1 MHLVTIQKNKRM
13 EIPMILAC
21 SHIYKQFGD
30 DSLFEDVT
38 FHINDGERA
47 ALVGMNGTGKTT
59 LLRIIM
65 GELTADSGEITTAK
79 DKTFGYLPQQQGYHS
94 DNTIYEELLEVK
106 SDIVELD
113 RSIRE
118 MEQTMQ
124 HADGARL
131 ENLLQKYHR
140 LQTEFEAKDGYSC
153 KSQIMGIINGLGF
166 SENDATRCINTL
178 SGGEKTRIALGR
190 LLLLAPDLLILD
202 EPTNHLDLPAI
213 QWLETYLANYK
224 GSVLIVSHDR
234 YFLDKISEKV
244 IEIDH
249 GKVRV
254 FRGNYSDYATKKE
267 QLRNT
272 LLKEYENYQRTVKH
286 QEEVIEKLRSFNR
299 EKSIKRAESREK
311 MLEKMTPVEK
321 PAEYNKTMH
330 FELTPE
336 KTSGNDVLSVE
347 NFSKAFDGNFL
358 FSGIHF
364 DIKRGERAAIIG
376 KNGTGK
382 TTLLKILCE
391 LEHADSG
398 IAKFGT
404 NVEIGY
410 YDQEHNVLNEEKTI
424 FDEIHDDHPDLTTT
438 KIRNVLAAFLFTGDD
453 VYKKISL
460 LSGGEKGR
468 VSLAKLMLSKA
479 NFLLLDEPTNHLDID
494 SKEILEKALN
504 HYTGTVLYVSHD
516 RYFINKTA
524 TKIMELTHH
533 KLLTYEGD
541 YSYYLEKK
549 DTVENIYL
557 DHPDASS
564 SDAKP
569 VSEAK
574 LNWKEQK
581 EREAKRRRIEA
592 NYEKA
597 EQKIE
602 LLETQISEIDDQICL
617 PEYSS
622 DVAKLTEFTRQKES
636 LEEELG
642 LVMEQWEQYAQELE
656 SFGQAD
662 SMA

>member
-1 MHLVTIQKNKRM
+1 
-13 EIPMILAC
+13 MILAC
-21 SHIYKQFGD
+21 SHIYKQFDGD
-30 DSLFEDVT
+30 PLFEDVT

-65 GELTADSGEITTAK
+65 GELAADSGEITAAK
-79 DKTFGYLPQQQGYHS
+79 DKTFGYLPQQQSYHS
-94 DNTIYEELLEVK
+94 DRSIYEELLDIK

-113 RSIRE
+113 RMIRKT
-118 MEQTMQ
+118 EQEMQ
-124 HADGARL
+124 HADGREL
-131 ENLLQKYHR
+131 ENLLKKYHH
-140 LQTEFEAKDGYSC
+140 LQTEFESKNGYAC

-166 SENDATRCINTL
+166 SESDAGRCVDTL

-190 LLLLAPDLLILD
+190 LLLLEPDLLILD
-202 EPTNHLDLPAI
+202 EPTNHLDLPSI
-213 QWLETYLANYK
+213 QWLETYLTNYK

-234 YFLDKISEKV
+234 YFLDKISEKI

-254 FRGNYSDYATKKE
+254 FSGNYSDYATKKE
-267 QLRNT
+267 QLRRAF
-272 LLKEYENYQRTVKH
+272 LKEYENYQRNVKH
-286 QEEVIEKLRSFNR
+286 QQEVIEKLRSFNR
-299 EKSIKRAESREK
+299 EKSIRRAESREK
-311 MLEKMTPVEK
+311 MLQKMTPVEK
-321 PAEYNKTMH
+321 PVENNKTMH

-336 KTSGNDVLSVE
+336 RISGNDVLSVE
-347 NFSKAFDGNFL
+347 NFSKAFEGNLL
-358 FSGIHF
+358 FSDIHF

-391 LEHADSG
+391 IEHVDSG
-398 IAKFGT
+398 IARFGT

-410 YDQEHNVLNEEKTI
+410 YDQEHNVLNGEKTI
-424 FDEIHDDHPDLTTT
+424 FDEIHDDYPNLTTT

-479 NFLLLDEPTNHLDID
+479 NLLLLDEPTNHLDID
-494 SKEILEKALN
+494 SKEILEEALN
-504 HYTGTVLYVSHD
+504 HYTGTILYVSHD

-533 KLLTYEGD
+533 RLLTYDGN

-557 DHPDASS
+557 DHPDPSAVHTRQD
-564 SDAKP
+564 SDTKR
-569 VSEAK
+569 
-574 LNWKEQK
+574 NWKEQK
-581 EREAKRRRIEA
+581 EREAKRRRIES
-592 NYEKA
+592 NYKDA

-602 LLETQISEIDDQICL
+602 QLEIQISEIDEQTAL
-617 PEYSS
+617 PEYSC
-622 DVAKLTEFTRQKES
+622 DVAKLTEFTKQKEV

-642 LVMEQWEQYAQELE
+642 HAMEQWEQYAEQLE
-656 SFGQAD
+656 AFERENETDQIGAI
-662 SMA
+662 